1 MTHSGI
7 LGDERDGEAAG
18 GLMEGSE
25 TATQAVRPLFS
36 PSIPGRASLGLRL
49 AETPTPTPHGTSRF
63 AEKQQQGKNAPQN
76 AAVCFTSSVVAFQ
89 FEAFYWFALSR
100 FVT

>member
-49 AETPTPTPHGTSRF
+49 AETPTAH
-63 AEKQQQGKNAPQN
+63 
-76 AAVCFTSSVVAFQ
+76 AARYITVRG
-89 FEAFYWFALSR
+89 EAATR
-100 FVT
+100 

>member
-36 PSIPGRASLGLRL
+36 PSIPGRA
-49 AETPTPTPHGTSRF
+49 TPGSPSRRD
-63 AEKQQQGKNAPQN
+63 ADSHAARYITVRGEAATRIN

-89 FEAFYWFALSR
+89 FEAFF
-100 FVT
+100 